1 MKRLLVLALVCL
13 AVVSCKKDDEDDDN
27 VSNHC
32 GSNYTCVPD
41 TAFEQKLIDFG
52 YDNVMDG
59 KVLTANISSVD
70 SLDVTYENISD
81 LTGIEDFTALTH
93 LTCWYNQLTSLDVSN
108 NTALTYLSCGVNELT
123 SLDVSQNTALTYLN
137 CQVNQLTSLDVSQN
151 TDLTSLKCYGNSI
164 YSLDLSNNTA
174 LTYLDCSGNIYLNC
188 LNVKNGANG
197 IMTTFIAN
205 YNESLRCIEVDDP
218 AWANQYWTLVDSGVT
233 FSTNCNSFAPCF

>member
-81 LTGIEDFTALTH
+81 LTGIEDFTVLTH

-108 NTALTYLSCGVNELT
+108 NTALTYL
-123 SLDVSQNTALTYLN
+123 N
-137 CQVNQLTSLDVSQN
+137 CKVNQLTSLDVSQN
-151 TDLTSLKCYGNSI
+151 TDLTSLECYGNSI

-174 LTYLDCSGNIYLNC
+174 LTYLDCSGNGYLNC

-205 YNESLRCIEVDDP
+205 YNAELRCIEVDDP

>member
-108 NTALTYLSCGVNELT
+108 NTALTYL
-123 SLDVSQNTALTYLN
+123 N
-137 CQVNQLTSLDVSQN
+137 CKVNQLTSLDVSQN
-151 TDLTSLKCYGNSI
+151 TDLTSLECYGNSI

-174 LTYLDCSGNIYLNC
+174 LTYLDCSGNGYLNC

-218 AWANQYWTLVDSGVT
+218 AWAHQYWTLVDSGVT